1 MIVTGWAGH
10 ALLGEGQPGRTEAVV
25 GCGLSG
31 TLDDPNEASGDCEYS
46 SGAVPSEQWEFLQA
60 C

>member
-1 MIVTGWAGH
+1 MIVTGWAGRP
-10 ALLGEGQPGRTEAVV
+10 LPGEGQPGTTEAAVS
-25 GCGLSG
+25 CGLSG
-31 TLDDPNEASGDCEYS
+31 TLDDANVASGDGEYS